1 MKSQPPRLTSK
12 QCPVVYPRLG
22 PGLGRFGKG
31 NEPFL
36 CRRER
41 AAAPF
46 EVVDA
51 MTHSTQDI
59 LTCPVYD
66 VASVDELLHDS
77 KNENTALSLLNALAD
92 GRLDLLSLALDGDED
107 EDEDLGIDDDDED
120 LDFDDDDEDELDDEE
135 DDEEAGDVDA
145 DELED
150 DDEDDDDEDDDFWD
164 DDEEEEEELFD
175 DDDEE
180 EEFFDD
186 EDEDD

>member
-22 PGLGRFGKG
+22 PGLGRNGKG

-41 AAAPF
+41 AATPF

-66 VASVDELLHDS
+66 VAPVDDLLHES
-77 KNENTALSLLNALAD
+77 MNENSALSLLNALAQ
-92 GRLDLLSLALDGDED
+92 GRLDLLPLAYDSDED
-107 EDEDLGIDDDDED
+107 EDEDLGIDEEEED
-120 LDFDDDDEDELDDEE
+120 LDFDDDEEDEL
-135 DDEEAGDVDA
+135 DDEEAGDVDT
-145 DELED
+145 DEL
-150 DDEDDDDEDDDFWD
+150 EDDDDEDDEDDDDDFWD
-164 DDEEEEEELFD
+164 DEDEEEEELFD
-175 DDDEE
+175 DDDEDE
-180 EEFFDD
+180 ELFDD
-186 EDEDD
+186 EEEDD